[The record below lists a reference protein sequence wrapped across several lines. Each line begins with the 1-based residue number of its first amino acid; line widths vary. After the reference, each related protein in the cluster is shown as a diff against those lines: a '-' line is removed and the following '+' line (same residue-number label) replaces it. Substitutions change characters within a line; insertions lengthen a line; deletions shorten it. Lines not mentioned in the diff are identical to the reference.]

1 MKKIIALLL
10 CLGMFAAVC
19 AGCGGP
25 QITATGDEATNK
37 SADAYKD
44 TYDDLL
50 NYLSAW
56 GYINPLEKNKGVT
69 YTEMRAD
76 LIGAKQGRRFNA
88 QHTKNATI
96 ELYEFD
102 LTKSNAT
109 ADEVLSSVKADGSFK
124 NLFGDKVDSVYLSS
138 NGKYLMVYND
148 TSIKDDTKDTD
159 ENYTKRQEVIDKFKE
174 FKK

>member
-10 CLGMFAAVC
+10 CLGIFAAAA

-50 NYLSAW
+50 TYLSAW

-88 QHTKNATI
+88 QHAKDVTI

-102 LTKSNAT
+102 LSKQNAT
-109 ADEVLSSVKADGSFK
+109 ADEVMTSVKTNGSFK
-124 NLFGDKVDSVYLSS
+124 NLFGDSVDGVYLSGK
-138 NGKYLMVYND
+138 GKYMMVYND
-148 TSIKDDTKDTD
+148 ASIKDDTKETD
-159 ENYTKRQEVIDKFKE
+159 ENYTKRQDVIEKFE
-174 FKK
+174 AFHN

>member
-44 TYDDLL
+44 TY
-50 NYLSAW
+50 S
-56 GYINPLEKNKGVT
+56 
-69 YTEMRAD
+69 EMRAD

-88 QHTKNATI
+88 QHTKDTTI
-96 ELYEFD
+96 ELYEYD
-102 LTKSNAT
+102 LAKINAT
-109 ADEVLSSVKADGSFK
+109 ADEVLQSVKTDGSFK
-124 NLFGDKVDSVYLSS
+124 NLFGDKVDSVYLSA
-138 NGKYLMVYND
+138 NGKYMMVYSDKTIN
-148 TSIKDDTKDTD
+148 DDTKETD
-159 ENYTKRQEVIDKFKE
+159 ENYTKRQEVIDKFMD